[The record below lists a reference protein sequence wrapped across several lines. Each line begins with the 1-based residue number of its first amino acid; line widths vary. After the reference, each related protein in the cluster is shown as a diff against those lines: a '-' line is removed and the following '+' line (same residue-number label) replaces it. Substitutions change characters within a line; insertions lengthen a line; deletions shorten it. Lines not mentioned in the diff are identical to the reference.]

1 MKPNATPDIDKC
13 IRGLMF
19 ALEHMC
25 LNCTYDN
32 DIYDA
37 IKLLREQRPRVL
49 RLDEV
54 IALNQ
59 GRVVW
64 LEDIDK
70 PDVIPGLLDK
80 VFTTTKVAD
89 FQLVRKTVTADLDE
103 YGKRWRCWSALPTV
117 KERKEK
123 RWK

>member
-1 MKPNATPDIDKC
+1 MKPNAAPDIDKC
-13 IRGLMF
+13 IRRLMF

-32 DIYDA
+32 DIHDA

-59 GRVVW
+59 GGVVW

-80 VFTTTKVAD
+80 VFTTTNVAD

-103 YGKRWRCWSALPTV
+103 YGKRWRCWSAPPTV